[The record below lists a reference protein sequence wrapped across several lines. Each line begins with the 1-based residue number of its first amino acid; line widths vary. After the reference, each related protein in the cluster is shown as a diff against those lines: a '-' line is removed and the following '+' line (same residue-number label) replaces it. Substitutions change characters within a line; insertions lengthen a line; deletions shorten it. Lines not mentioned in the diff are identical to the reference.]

1 MFKYR
6 FTCSNKDTVLYK
18 MQQRMCYD
26 APCNKTIF
34 GFDLYSSVVFILGK
48 PTRLRE
54 DFILRKRKIIITGAT
69 QYAFVFSEN
78 L

>member
-48 PTRLRE
+48 LTRL
-54 DFILRKRKIIITGAT
+54 
-69 QYAFVFSEN
+69 
-78 L
+78 

>member
-48 PTRLRE
+48 PTRL
-54 DFILRKRKIIITGAT
+54 
-69 QYAFVFSEN
+69 
-78 L
+78 